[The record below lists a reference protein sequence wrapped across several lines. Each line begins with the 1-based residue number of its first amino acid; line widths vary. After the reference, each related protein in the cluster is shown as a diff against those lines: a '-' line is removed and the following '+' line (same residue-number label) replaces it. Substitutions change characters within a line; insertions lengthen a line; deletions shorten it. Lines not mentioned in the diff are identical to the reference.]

1 MKKVNI
7 PNKNPFY
14 SGFLGTTLS
23 LLTLIGFNS
32 FTLQTAKA
40 DIRHSGVF
48 IADTENRW
56 GLISSQDENNETEFG
71 YVVCHGGYLGSPL
84 IQNDK
89 KIVDKY
95 LQACRSNQRNGLS
108 LLPIIDTEGNYDP
121 ESTNYKAYKAVVN
134 ERTYFLCNGFLNSTN
149 WCSFDA
155 EKKAM
160 QLKNKL
166 QKGQSIE
173 AEAEA
178 MKGFP
183 FGKGANVASSSVR
196 KDKSI
201 ASKKWEE
208 DVVDDEYPEEE
219 PEEKES
225 NLAKQPHQNNRSR
238 IIAKQT
244 QGSIDEDDEY
254 YQARV
259 PASKAKTQQRFED
272 DYEDDEYY
280 DEEVKVTANSK
291 NTKQTKQAE
300 DDEYYQARVPA
311 SKAKTQ
317 QRFEDD
323 YEDYEETPVK
333 VKKIKITTS
342 DSLNQG
348 LALDAA
354 REIAQL
360 RGGSINSSGIKVIPL
375 TPGGSGSLGGNFG
388 GAQVIKISADD
399 LQALQTGRMS
409 LNDLTSSGGV
419 GSASISTVPINPQ
432 LISDLQSKKIS
443 LEDFINSNQAQLSSV
458 NAAPIANAP
467 VLMGGLTSG
476 ATTSGIRTIAIT
488 PQELGAL
495 QNGSLNL
502 QQLTSR
508 GNFNATI
515 PGAGLQSLS
524 GEAIQRKTIA
534 VTPQEMEAIRNGSLS
549 VEQIAN
555 RPDMNAAQAMNYP
568 APEAP
573 QRKTIAVT
581 PQEMEAIRNGSLSVE
596 QIANRPDMNAAQ
608 ASAAMP
614 LNGTGHNLP
623 PVLAGNNQ
631 NSQDASSLSLPVMPN
646 SGALNPSLNSYSSAN
661 QEAITSTNNSQTAP
675 SQWMNPAVP
684 GQNKMPP
691 QFMNGQVPPQNGF
704 DPNAQNM
711 ANQFVPGQNQMP
723 PQFMNGQVPPQNGFD
738 PNTQNIANQFVPGQ
752 NQMPPQ
758 FMNGQVPPQNSF
770 DPNAQNMA
778 NQFVPGQNQMP
789 PQFMNGQVPPQNSF
803 DPNAQNM
810 ANQFVPGQNQMPPQ
824 FMNGQVP
831 PQNGFDLNAMYDS
844 SMAGAAYNPNL
855 TGVDAI
861 YNNPQVVNSI
871 PYMPMNA
878 PTSAPQPLQ
887 LVYQDNSFLPYE
899 QSPYPLAWTGYYL
912 NNYYNN
918 MPPLTYATTAIYGTH
933 TNTIYWPGM
942 MPPVAF

>member
-166 QKGQSIE
+166 QKGQSIK

-272 DYEDDEYY
+272 DYED
-280 DEEVKVTANSK
+280 
-291 NTKQTKQAE
+291 
-300 DDEYYQARVPA
+300 
-311 SKAKTQ
+311 
-317 QRFEDD
+317 
-323 YEDYEETPVK
+323 YEETPVK
-333 VKKIKITTS
+333 VKKIKITTN

-738 PNTQNIANQFVPGQ
+738 
-752 NQMPPQ
+752 
-758 FMNGQVPPQNSF
+758 
-770 DPNAQNMA
+770 
-778 NQFVPGQNQMP
+778 
-789 PQFMNGQVPPQNSF
+789 
-803 DPNAQNM
+803 
-810 ANQFVPGQNQMPPQ
+810 
-824 FMNGQVP
+824 
-831 PQNGFDLNAMYDS
+831 LNAMYDP